1 MCPHLTSVESLSC
14 NDMPGPLA
22 PPREVEWR
30 GGAVM
35 AGEEGSEERELWRE
49 TTAEY
54 QMRVTSLS
62 FSFLIRRA
70 T

>member
-1 MCPHLTSVESLSC
+1 MTV
-14 NDMPGPLA
+14 PGPLA

>member
-1 MCPHLTSVESLSC
+1 
-14 NDMPGPLA
+14 MPGPLA